1 MDLPRSVPPRPSQP
15 ATRLRKALELRR
27 APFSSRVAPLQARV
41 DARPPRLS
49 RSRARVAGLPF
60 PSSCLLV
67 QPHSSIPPVAP
78 RPSSPATTRRIPPAA
93 SRLSRSRDKAAL
105 LNANDNATVRSP
117 LGPLGAKR
125 SSHSLFSGWSKG
137 ARPWLSLIHN
147 IKSFSTSSALMS
159 GSTPDCCVTDSPSL
173 LRRSAASAG
182 VSASTSR
189 DPAPE
194 PRKPRAG
201 RFGESW
207 SSSHKPEPRTKHC
220 E

>member
-1 MDLPRSVPPRPSQP
+1 M
-15 ATRLRKALELRR
+15 
-27 APFSSRVAPLQARV
+27 SSRSATQLDSSGRASAVFPGDDAPN
-41 DARPPRLS
+41 
-49 RSRARVAGLPF
+49 
-60 PSSCLLV
+60 PSC
-67 QPHSSIPPVAP
+67 SI
-78 RPSSPATTRRIPPAA
+78 AA
-93 SRLSRSRDKAAL
+93 FSISRDKAL

-182 VSASTSR
+182 VSAEHVTRPST
-189 DPAPE
+189 
-194 PRKPRAG
+194 RATQAAC
-201 RFGESW
+201 
-207 SSSHKPEPRTKHC
+207 RTLRRVVVIFAQA
-220 E
+220 